1 MKYSCEKDLCDLS
14 HAFHCDQVVFFDRDK
29 RQQSQTQRKVILKIR
44 TLIVNDERTSDV
56 SSSFT
61 IADNEYLLIEDFV
74 REISSKNVVSRR
86 LDIAFSRNQNQ
97 ETRFLINHIL
107 NVFRRSLKKSNLVA
121 SVREELELKTF
132 DRE

>member
-14 HAFHCDQVVFFDRDK
+14 HAFHCDQVIFFDRDK
-29 RQQSQTQRKVILKIR
+29 RQQSETQKKVILKIR
-44 TLIVNDERTSDV
+44 SLIVNDERTSDV

-74 REISSKNVVSRR
+74 REISSNNVVNRR

-97 ETRFLINHIL
+97 KTRFLINHIL
-107 NVFRRSLKKSNLVA
+107 NVSRESLRQSNLVA
-121 SVREELELKTF
+121 FVREELELKTF

>member
-1 MKYSCEKDLCDLS
+1 VKYSCEKDLCDLS
-14 HAFHCDQVVFFDRDK
+14 HAFHCDQVIFFDRDK
-29 RQQSQTQRKVILKIR
+29 RQQSETQKKVILKIR
-44 TLIVNDERTSDV
+44 SLIVNDERTSDV

-74 REISSKNVVSRR
+74 REISSNNVVNRR

-97 ETRFLINHIL
+97 KTRFLINHIL
-107 NVFRRSLKKSNLVA
+107 NVSRESLRQSNLVA
-121 SVREELELKTF
+121 FVREELELKTF

>member
-1 MKYSCEKDLCDLS
+1 VKYSCEKDLCDLS